1 MDDKEL
7 SLILALY
14 KKVTSTDFNERDV
27 FALLILLRPHS
38 KAHTPVYEFANFIA
52 HREKDRGHIRDYL
65 HETKT
70 KLENLGK
77 VSSILVIKPVF
88 SVAEVGDSL
97 NEVLGGIQLAPLTA
111 KQVQVIVL
119 CIISLLQH
127 VRIVEKSGEVGRLVF
142 GITKADVIL
151 LGRVA
156 IKDKVWAVF
165 PALMVPNDYVTD
177 APPDTPIIPDKLI
190 AVAVTKGAVSIENV

>member
-1 MDDKEL
+1 MDDKER
-7 SLILALY
+7 SLIVALY
-14 KKVTSTDFNERDV
+14 KKIAGPDFDERDV
-27 FALLILLRPHS
+27 FAFLILLRPHS
-38 KAHTPVYEFANFIA
+38 KMHTPVYEFANFIA

-70 KLENLGK
+70 KLANLGK

-88 SVAEVGDSL
+88 SVAEIGDSL
-97 NEVLGGIQLAPLTA
+97 NEVLGKIQLGALTG

-142 GITKADVIL
+142 GITKSDVIL
-151 LGRVA
+151 LGRVS

-177 APPDTPIIPDKLI
+177 APPDTPIIPDNLI
-190 AVAVTKGAVSIENV
+190 AVGVKAGAVSIENV